1 MIAWGQVPT
10 LVNSSPTSFFDPV
23 NSPTKKLM
31 RTSLVLI
38 LLCICAAITFGNG
51 NRVLKLK
58 KTSTRIIIDGV
69 IDPVWSVADSATGFT
84 QLQPYYGKESTR
96 RTVAKVLTTEES
108 LYCLMVCYDQRDS
121 IQAITS
127 TLDNAQGDIVS
138 IMLDT
143 FEDKRTAYK
152 LAVAASGARA
162 DCRLLDDARDRDYNW
177 DGVWFS
183 ATKIYDWGYV
193 VEWEIPYRSIQYDKT
208 LTEWGLDFDRWMPA
222 RNEDTYWCSYTENE
236 GQRISKFGKLV
247 FEDFQ
252 PTIKGDN
259 LEFYPTGITRA
270 TYLNDGKYK
279 GEPDAGLDIFYN
291 PSQRLTF
298 QLTANPDF
306 AQIEADPFAFNISRY
321 ETYFDERRP
330 FFTQGNE
337 VFMPTG
343 RERNTGFYR
352 PMELFYSRR
361 IGKKLSDGSE
371 VPLQVGTR
379 AFGRLDDWEYGGF
392 LAMTG
397 ARDYFSDGERSTE
410 PKALFGS
417 VRLKRQILDNSSIGI
432 LFVGKHDA
440 NQDNGVFD
448 VDGAFR
454 ASDWQLSYQVAR
466 SFKDRQGDFGAS
478 AGLVMMKEKLLV
490 LTRARYIGENFDV
503 NEVGFVPWLGTAEL
517 TSIAGPRWYYNEG
530 YLRSILLLG
539 GFSFNNKR
547 VETYTDHAGVLVFNM
562 QFRNNWGFEFDY
574 LVGRSKDQGIK
585 YDSYELDF
593 SSWYNISPKWYGNL
607 YGVIARTYNFSRDY
621 LANFLSVGSSFGWHA
636 LKVLDLGTSLNAY
649 VEWKPNHDVQDI
661 TYNARPFFSLTPLND
676 LNVRVYVDNVFV
688 RSTDHMEGMIFG
700 FLFSYSFLPKS
711 WVYLAVN
718 EVRGRGDQFDPAGNL
733 LPNTLHV
740 TDRVSVLK
748 VKYLYYF

>member
-1 MIAWGQVPT
+1 MGIPTNWG
-10 LVNSSPTSFFDPV
+10 F
-23 NSPTKKLM
+23 M
-31 RTSLVLI
+31 RTPLI
-38 LLCICAAITFGNG
+38 FLLLCFGVAITLGNG
-51 NRVLKLK
+51 NRVLRLK
-58 KTSTRIIIDGV
+58 KTSARIIVDGV
-69 IDPVWSVADSATGFT
+69 IDPAWSSADSATGFT
-84 QLQPYYGKESTR
+84 QLQPYYGKESSR
-96 RTVAKVLTTEES
+96 RTVAKVLTTEEA
-108 LYCLMVCYDQRDS
+108 LYCLMVCYEQRDS

-143 FEDKRTAYK
+143 FNDKRTAYK
-152 LAVAASGARA
+152 LAVAASGARS
-162 DCRLLDDARDRDYNW
+162 DCRLLDDARNRDYNW

-183 ATKIYDWGYV
+183 AARIYDWGYV
-193 VEWEIPYRSIQYDKT
+193 VEWEIPYRSIQYDKS
-208 LTEWGLDFDRWMPA
+208 LTEWGLDFDRWVA
-222 RNEDTYWCSYTENE
+222 ATNEDTYWCRYEQNE
-236 GQRISKFGKLV
+236 GQRVSKFGKLV

-252 PTIKGDN
+252 PTIKGNN

-270 TYLNDGKYK
+270 TYLRDGKYR

-352 PMELFYSRR
+352 PLELFYSRR
-361 IGKKLSDGSE
+361 IGKKLPDGSE
-371 VPLQVGTR
+371 VPLQLGTR
-379 AFGRLDDWEYGGF
+379 AFGRLDEWEYGGF
-392 LAMTG
+392 LSMTG
-397 ARDYFSDGERSTE
+397 ARDYIADGERSTE

-417 VRLKRQILDNSSIGI
+417 IRLKRQILDNSSIGI

-440 NQDNGVFD
+440 NEDNGVFD

-454 ASDWQLSYQVAR
+454 ASDWQLSYQLAR

-478 AGLVMMKEKLLV
+478 AGLVMFKEKLLV
-490 LTRARYIGENFDV
+490 LTRARYIGANFDV

-517 TSIAGPRWYYNEG
+517 TSLVGPRWFYSEG
-530 YLRSILLLG
+530 TIRSILLAG

-562 QFRNNWGFEFDY
+562 QFRRNWGLEFDY
-574 LVGRSKDQGIK
+574 VVGRSKDQGIK

-593 SSWYNISPKWYGNL
+593 STWYNISPTWYGNV
-607 YGVIARTYNFSRDY
+607 YGSFARTYNFSRDY

-636 LKVLDLGTSLNAY
+636 LKILDLGTSLNTF
-649 VEWKPNHDVQDI
+649 VEWKPNHDIQDI
-661 TYNARPFFSLTPLND
+661 TYNARPYFSITPVND
-676 LNVRVYVDNVFV
+676 LNVRVYVDNVYV
-688 RSTDHMEGMIFG
+688 RSTHRMERMIFG

-718 EVRGRGDQFDPAGNL
+718 EVRDRTDRFDPVGDL